1 MFLRFALRKKRGK
14 REAAKPRFLVLRR
27 RTLTVGAAL
36 LAALQPCGSVIT
48 VEEHNVNGGL
58 GSLVAEVLAEA
69 GVGIALQRLGIP
81 DGEYAAAAD
90 RGWMRQYHGFDAAAI
105 VALVQKRD

>member
-1 MFLRFALRKKRGK
+1 MM
-14 REAAKPRFLVLRR
+14 
-27 RTLTVGAAL
+27 
-36 LAALQPCGSVIT
+36 T

-69 GVGIALQRLGIP
+69 GTGITLKRAGIM

-90 RGWMRQYHGFDAAAI
+90 RGGCVSIMDLMLPELQLRHGKCFELPA
-105 VALVQKRD
+105 R

>member
-1 MFLRFALRKKRGK
+1 MPQNFSAVWYRGYSCQ
-14 REAAKPRFLVLRR
+14 
-27 RTLTVGAAL
+27 RTVDSPMRHQSIA
-36 LAALQPCGSVIT
+36 GSVKGCKAVMT

-69 GVGIALQRLGIP
+69 GTGIKLKRAGIM

-90 RGWMRQYHGFDAAAI
+90 RGWLRQHHGFDAAGIA
-105 VALVQKRD
+105 AQAREML